1 MSFRHVHHHFGAA
14 VASPPHVHTAASLL
28 MPRHPFPETEPLLGE
43 PISLP
48 NAHNYGLLGN
58 LTSAAAVFTHGL
70 TGVDQKA
77 NYLFAAL
84 LGFSLAGL
92 IAATLI
98 FRWLRM
104 GSAHMRFLFTLG
116 DKGNQRYWA
125 QNQTNWWPAIKRHLL
140 YAPLFRVRHN
150 REIQLSSAVSIGTL
164 PSRFHTLLLV
174 VYLASNIAYCLVL
187 DWSQPEAASV
197 LAELRGRSGELAT
210 LNIIP
215 TVLFALRNNP
225 LIPILRVSYDTFNLF
240 HRWCARMVL
249 IQSLL
254 HTVAFAVNAVS
265 AGGMPAFNTALATS
279 VSYKWGMVATCVF
292 AGMVFLAMSPLRH
305 AFYETFVNMHRALA
319 LVALIGVYIH
329 IEKAKLPQL
338 PYLRAVFA
346 LWGAEWVVRIYK
358 IVYHNISLRGMTQV
372 TVEALPA
379 EACRV
384 TFQLARPWRFVPGAH
399 VHVYLPSI
407 SGWSSHPFSV
417 AWAETTMKVP
427 AMDLDVEKLPPY
439 TFASPELN
447 RDSAF
452 KAPMPELTLVKTD
465 VDLRSTPNK
474 DATTSVSIVV
484 RCRTGMTKKLYEK
497 ASASPKGQ
505 IVIRGGIE
513 GPYGGHEP
521 LTSYGTVLLFAGG
534 VGITHCI
541 SYMKDLLTHYADG
554 TCSTRRVLLVW
565 SLPNTEALEWVRP
578 WMDQI
583 LRMQGRK
590 DILRIQ
596 LFITKPRHQNEI
608 RSNTGTV
615 QMFPGRCNPTTI
627 IDKEMADRIGAM
639 GVVVCGPG
647 AFADSVR
654 AATRAKVQTG
664 SVDFIEEAFTY

>member
-1 MSFRHVHHHFGAA
+1 MSFRHVHHHFGDALAA
-14 VASPPHVHTAASLL
+14 QPPHVHTALPL
-28 MPRHPFPETEPLLGE
+28 MPRTPETDALLGQDVT
-43 PISLP
+43 LT

-70 TGVDQKA
+70 TGVDQRA

-84 LGFSLAGL
+84 VGFSLAGL
-92 IAATLI
+92 LGATLI

-104 GSAHMRFLFTLG
+104 GNAHMRFLFTLG
-116 DKGNQRYWA
+116 DKGSQRYWA
-125 QNQTNWWPAIKRHLL
+125 QNQTTWWPAIKRHLL
-140 YAPLFRVRHN
+140 YAPLFRNRHN
-150 REIQLSSAVSIGTL
+150 REIQISSAISIGTL
-164 PSRFHTLLLV
+164 PSRFHSLLLF

-187 DWSQPEAASV
+187 DWDAPEAASIW
-197 LAELRGRSGELAT
+197 AELRGRSGELAT

-215 TVLFALRNNP
+215 TILFALRNNP
-225 LIPILRVSYDTFNLF
+225 LIPLLRVSYDTFNLF

-249 IQSLL
+249 LQSVL

-265 AGGMPAFNTALATS
+265 AGGIEAFNTALVHSTS
-279 VSYKWGMVATCVF
+279 YRWGMVATCVF

-305 AFYETFVNMHRALA
+305 AFYETFISMHRALA

-338 PYLRAVFA
+338 PYLRAVFGF
-346 LWGAEWVVRIYK
+346 WIAEWVVRIYR
-358 IVYHNISLRGMTQV
+358 IIYHNISVRRGTTRV

-407 SGWSSHPFSV
+407 SGLSSHPFSV
-417 AWAETTMKVP
+417 AWAETTSKVP
-427 AMDLDVEKLPPY
+427 VMDLDIEKLPPY
-439 TFASPELN
+439 TLASPEVN
-447 RDSAF
+447 RDRTFSVSGGE
-452 KAPMPELTLVKTD
+452 PTLVKTE
-465 VDLRSTPNK
+465 VDLRAVSNK
-474 DATTSVSIVV
+474 DAITSVSLVI
-484 RCRTGMTKKLYEK
+484 RARTGMTKKLYDK
-497 ASASPKGQ
+497 AAASPKGQ
-505 IVIRGGIE
+505 VVLRGGIE

-521 LTSYGTVLLFAGG
+521 LTSYGTVVLFAGG

-541 SYMKDLLTHYADG
+541 SYIKDLLTKYAEG

-583 LRMQGRK
+583 LRMEGRK

-627 IDKEMADRIGAM
+627 MEKEMTDRIGAM

-654 AATRAKVQTG
+654 AATRAKVQAG